1 MFAVQQPTNG
11 TLDTLGGFG
20 FPPTALP
27 PGLGGFGSDGA
38 LQRVGAPGLNLTSV
52 NLGGVPDAGAAQML
66 ALSQQTNQLLLGMM
80 SLLLGLMSNR
90 SSGGSSPFASLTGG
104 ADAVSGAGGGSSVS
118 GGGSTGSTGAT
129 GSTGGAPQVANPKVQ
144 KLMDSALSKQ
154 GAPYVFGAA
163 GPDKFDCSGLVSW
176 ALGQAGSNV
185 GHMNARGLQAHY
197 KNNKVSK
204 EELQP
209 GDLVF
214 FWSPN
219 DRGIPPGQASHV
231 EIYLGNGMTM
241 GTDSAKEGAKS
252 GLKADHAVEIRIM
265 LKSTIGF

>member
-163 GPDKFDCSGLVSW
+163 GPDKFDCSGLVWYS
-176 ALGQAGSNV
+176 LDQAGVELPRLSAEGDRQRFQDFPV
-185 GHMNARGLQAHY
+185 AP
-197 KNNKVSK
+197 
-204 EELQP
+204 EDLQP
-209 GDLVF
+209 GDLLF
-214 FWSPN
+214 YWSPN
-219 DRGIPPGQASHV
+219 DRGIPKGQATHV
-231 EIYLGNGMTM
+231 EIYTGFGYAM
-241 GTDSAKEGAKS
+241 GTDNEKEGARLEPVNWK
-252 GLKADHAVEIRIM
+252 
-265 LKSTIGF
+265 TFIGAERVPDLYS

>member
-11 TLDTLGGFG
+11 YLDTLGGFG
-20 FPPTALP
+20 FPSTALP
-27 PGLGGFGSDGA
+27 PGLGGGFGNAGA
-38 LQRVGAPGLNLTSV
+38 LQRVGTPGLNLTSV
-52 NLGGVPDAGAAQML
+52 NFGAVPDPGAAQML

-90 SSGGSSPFASLTGG
+90 
-104 ADAVSGAGGGSSVS
+104 AGGGSSLLGDSGAVSGAS
-118 GGGSTGSTGAT
+118 GGGSVAGGSSTGSTGAT
-129 GSTGGAPQVANPKVQ
+129 GDSPKVANPKVQ

-154 GAPYVFGAA
+154 GTPYVFGAA
-163 GPDKFDCSGLVSW
+163 GPNKFDCSGLVSW

-241 GTDSAKEGAKS
+241 GTDNAKEGAKKEPINWS
-252 GLKADHAVEIRIM
+252 
-265 LKSTIGF
+265 SFIGGARPPELQ

>member
-11 TLDTLGGFG
+11 YLDTLGGFG

-27 PGLGGFGSDGA
+27 PGLGGGFGNAGA
-38 LQRVGAPGLNLTSV
+38 LQRVGAPGLNSTSV
-52 NLGGVPDAGAAQML
+52 NFGAVPDPGAAQML

-90 SSGGSSPFASLTGG
+90 SGGSGSSPFASLSGGGG
-104 ADAVSGAGGGSSVS
+104 AEAVSGAS
-118 GGGSTGSTGAT
+118 STGSTA
-129 GSTGGAPQVANPKVQ
+129 STGDSPKVANPKVQ

-241 GTDSAKEGAKS
+241 GTDSAKEGAK
-252 GLKADHAVEIRIM
+252 KEPINW
-265 LKSTIGF
+265 STFIGGARPPELQ

>member
-1 MFAVQQPTNG
+1 
-11 TLDTLGGFG
+11 
-20 FPPTALP
+20 
-27 PGLGGFGSDGA
+27 
-38 LQRVGAPGLNLTSV
+38 
-52 NLGGVPDAGAAQML
+52 
-66 ALSQQTNQLLLGMM
+66 
-80 SLLLGLMSNR
+80 GLMSNR
-90 SSGGSSPFASLTGG
+90 SSGGSSPFASLMGG
-104 ADAVSGAGGGSSVS
+104 SDAVSSAGGGSVS
-118 GGGSTGSTGAT
+118 GGGSTGSTGST
-129 GSTGGAPQVANPKVQ
+129 SSTSSTGDSPKVANPKVQ
-144 KLMDSALSKQ
+144 KLMDAALSKQ

-163 GPDKFDCSGLVSW
+163 GPNKFDCSGLVSW

-241 GTDSAKEGAKS
+241 GTDNAKEGAK
-252 GLKADHAVEIRIM
+252 KEPINW
-265 LKSTIGF
+265 STFIGGARPPELQ

>member
-11 TLDTLGGFG
+11 YLDTLGGFG
-20 FPPTALP
+20 FPPTMLP
-27 PGLGGFGSDGA
+27 PGVGGFGA
-38 LQRVGAPGLNLTSV
+38 QQRLGAPGLTSTSV
-52 NLGGVPDAGAAQML
+52 NFGGIPDPGAAQML

-80 SLLLGLMSNR
+80 SLLLGLMANR
-90 SSGGSSPFASLTGG
+90 AGGSSGTSPLSNFDSG
-104 ADAVSGAGGGSSVS
+104 AVSGGGGASSVS
-118 GGGSTGSTGAT
+118 GGSASSSSGSVTNG
-129 GSTGGAPQVANPKVQ
+129 PKVANPKVQ
-144 KLMDSALSKQ
+144 KLIDAALSKQ
-154 GAPYVFGAA
+154 GTPYVFGAA
-163 GPDKFDCSGLVSW
+163 GPNKFDCSGLVSW

-241 GTDSAKEGAKS
+241 GTDNAKEGAK
-252 GLKADHAVEIRIM
+252 VEPINWN
-265 LKSTIGF
+265 TFIGGARPPELQ

>member
-1 MFAVQQPTNG
+1 MFAVQQPTTG
-11 TLDTLGGFG
+11 YLDTLGGFG
-20 FPPTALP
+20 FPPTMLP
-27 PGLGGFGSDGA
+27 PGVGGFGA
-38 LQRVGAPGLNLTSV
+38 QQRLGAPSLTATSV
-52 NLGGVPDAGAAQML
+52 NFGGIPDPGAAQML

-90 SSGGSSPFASLTGG
+90 AGGSTAASPFASMLDG
-104 ADAVSGAGGGSSVS
+104 ASSAGGGGGEVS
-118 GGGSTGSTGAT
+118 GSNASSSTSTSNANT
-129 GSTGGAPQVANPKVQ
+129 PKVANPKIQ
-144 KLMDSALSKQ
+144 KLIDSAVSKQ
-154 GAPYVFGAA
+154 GSPYVFGAA

-241 GTDSAKEGAKS
+241 GTDNAKEGAKKEPINWS
-252 GLKADHAVEIRIM
+252 
-265 LKSTIGF
+265 SFIGGARPPELQ

>member
-1 MFAVQQPTNG
+1 MFAVQQPTTG
-11 TLDTLGGFG
+11 YLDTLGGFG

-27 PGLGGFGSDGA
+27 PGLGGFGSSGA
-38 LQRVGAPGLNLTSV
+38 LQRVGSPGLSLTSV
-52 NLGGVPDAGAAQML
+52 NFGAVPDAGAAQML

-90 SSGGSSPFASLTGG
+90 SAGGASPFASLSG
-104 ADAVSGAGGGSSVS
+104 ADAASGVNGGGGSAGSAAS
-118 GGGSTGSTGAT
+118 TSSTGSTANT
-129 GSTGGAPQVANPKVQ
+129 PKVANPKVQ
-144 KLMDSALSKQ
+144 KLIDSAVSKQ
-154 GAPYVFGAA
+154 GSPYVFGAA

-176 ALGQAGSNV
+176 ALGQAGSKV

-241 GTDSAKEGAKS
+241 GTDNAKEGAK
-252 GLKADHAVEIRIM
+252 VEPINW
-265 LKSTIGF
+265 SSFIGGARPPELQ

>member
-27 PGLGGFGSDGA
+27 PGLGGFGNAGA
-38 LQRVGAPGLNLTSV
+38 LQRVGTAGLNLTSV
-52 NLGGVPDAGAAQML
+52 NFGGVPDAGAAQML
-66 ALSQQTNQLLLGMM
+66 AFSQQTNQLLLGMM
-80 SLLLGLMSNR
+80 SLLVGLMSN
-90 SSGGSSPFASLTGG
+90 GSSPRTGG
-104 ADAVSGAGGGSSVS
+104 GDAVSSATGGGTSVS
-118 GGGSTGSTGAT
+118 GGGSTGSTSSTAGT
-129 GSTGGAPQVANPKVQ
+129 GDSPKVANPKVQ

-176 ALGQAGSNV
+176 ALGQAGSKV

-197 KNNKVSK
+197 KQNKVSK

-241 GTDSAKEGAKS
+241 GTDSAKEGAKKEPINWS
-252 GLKADHAVEIRIM
+252 
-265 LKSTIGF
+265 SFIGGARPPELQ

>member
-11 TLDTLGGFG
+11 TLDTLGSFG

-27 PGLGGFGSDGA
+27 PGLGGFGDAGA
-38 LQRVGAPGLNLTSV
+38 LQRVGAPGLNLPSV
-52 NLGGVPDAGAAQML
+52 NFGGVPDAGATQML

-80 SLLLGLMSNR
+80 SLLVGLMSNR
-90 SSGGSSPFASLTGG
+90 SAGGSSPLAAQAGS
-104 ADAVSGAGGGSSVS
+104 AD
-118 GGGSTGSTGAT
+118 TGSTNSIA
-129 GSTGGAPQVANPKVQ
+129 STGDAPKVANPKVQ

-176 ALGQAGSNV
+176 ALGQAGSKV

-197 KNNKVSK
+197 KQNKVSK

-241 GTDSAKEGAKS
+241 GTDSAKEGAKKEPINWS
-252 GLKADHAVEIRIM
+252 
-265 LKSTIGF
+265 SFIGGARPPELQ

>member
-27 PGLGGFGSDGA
+27 PGLGGFGNAGA
-38 LQRVGAPGLNLTSV
+38 LQRVGTPPSV
-52 NLGGVPDAGAAQML
+52 NFGGVPDAGAAQML

-80 SLLLGLMSNR
+80 SLLLGLMSNG
-90 SSGGSSPFASLTGG
+90 SGAGPSPFASLSGG
-104 ADAVSGAGGGSSVS
+104 ADAVSGASGGGSSVS
-118 GGGSTGSTGAT
+118 GGGSTSSTSSTGD
-129 GSTGGAPQVANPKVQ
+129 SPKVANPKVQ

-154 GAPYVFGAA
+154 GSPYVFGAA
-163 GPDKFDCSGLVSW
+163 GPNKFDCSGLVSW

-209 GDLVF
+209 GDIVF

-241 GTDSAKEGAKS
+241 GTDSAKEGAK
-252 GLKADHAVEIRIM
+252 KEPINW
-265 LKSTIGF
+265 STFIGGARPPELQ

>member
-1 MFAVQQPTNG
+1 MFAVQQPTTG
-11 TLDTLGGFG
+11 YLDTLGGFG
-20 FPPTALP
+20 FPATQLP
-27 PGLGGFGSDGA
+27 PGLGGFGA
-38 LQRVGAPGLNLTSV
+38 QQRLGSPSLTATSV
-52 NLGGVPDAGAAQML
+52 NFGAIPDPGAAQML

-80 SLLLGLMSNR
+80 SLLLGLMANR
-90 SSGGSSPFASLTGG
+90 AGSSAGSSPFSAF
-104 ADAVSGAGGGSSVS
+104 DSGSVS
-118 GGGSTGSTGAT
+118 GGGGGGEVSGSSASSSTGNVSNG
-129 GSTGGAPQVANPKVQ
+129 PKVANPKVQ
-144 KLMDSALSKQ
+144 KLIDSALSKQ
-154 GAPYVFGAA
+154 GSPYVFGAA
-163 GPDKFDCSGLVSW
+163 GPNKFDCSGLVSW

-241 GTDSAKEGAKS
+241 GTDNAKEGAK
-252 GLKADHAVEIRIM
+252 VEPINW
-265 LKSTIGF
+265 STFIGGARPPELQ